1 MATTANDM
9 STDDQ
14 ILRQLNDDYIHSDQ
28 NSDVARYEEFLAE
41 DFTATPPRPGLPEP
55 AGVPRPHRP
64 AARSPVHRYLPATQ
78 RKWMCVAGE
87 IVAKGE

>member
-9 STDDQ
+9 STDDK

-28 NSDVARYEEFLAE
+28 NSDVARYEEFFAE
-41 DFTATPPRPGLPEP
+41 DLAATLPTWSS
-55 AGVPRPHRP
+55 GTG
-64 AARSPVHRYLPATQ
+64 RSSSTSSPSRAKPCTPIPTATQ